1 MTQQISCDAHDYF
14 EIVAMRKSLVSVT
27 TFSGNEV
34 RGIAN
39 DIVRIDEQEQ
49 LELLVDN
56 AKQHIKLTDIAQ
68 LKAEGNRMVQHNFTV
83 DFS

>member
-1 MTQQISCDAHDYF
+1 MTQQISCDANDYF